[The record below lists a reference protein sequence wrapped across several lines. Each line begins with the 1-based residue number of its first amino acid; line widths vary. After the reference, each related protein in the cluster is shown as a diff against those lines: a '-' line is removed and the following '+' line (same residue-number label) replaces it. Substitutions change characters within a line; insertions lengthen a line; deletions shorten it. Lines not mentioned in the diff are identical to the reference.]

1 MPPPNN
7 TQDLPQDAE
16 LIRQPNGQIVPS
28 QALVQLLCK
37 ARSGY
42 DWPAGTGAKVS
53 QQTILDLEASVAAH
67 LSVLNPNSAHSI
79 VIDVSR
85 WAGNN
90 ANAHA
95 AIVNATN
102 AKKSAMEAAITKLC
116 SHGQEAEGL
125 DSLCN
130 LPGIRLVIA
139 SKIFRFCAP
148 LVGAAV
154 DRHASYFFNSLSV
167 LGNGLASNFKREWS
181 NGRHTGSRL
190 AIYTLRNY
198 ERNRTEYIEIYLPLL
213 ADIADAFNA
222 VPAPYTCAAI
232 NQERNWTPADIEM
245 AAYYWWACNGS
256 R

>member
-1 MPPPNN
+1 MPPPKN
-7 TQDLPQDAE
+7 TQDLPPGAE

-28 QALVQLLCK
+28 EGLVHLLCK

-53 QQTILDLEASVAAH
+53 QQTIIDLEASIGDH
-67 LSVLNPNSAHSI
+67 LDVLNPNSAHSI

-90 ANAHA
+90 ANSHA
-95 AIVNATN
+95 VIVNATN
-102 AKKSAMEAAITKLC
+102 TQKSVMEAAITKLC
-116 SHGQEAEGL
+116 SHSQEAKGL
-125 DSLCN
+125 DLLCR

-139 SKIFRFCAP
+139 SKIYRFCAP
-148 LVGAAV
+148 IVGAAV
-154 DRHASYFFNSLSV
+154 DRHASYFFNSLT
-167 LGNGLASNFKREWS
+167 LHGNGLASNFKREWS
-181 NGRHTGSRL
+181 NGRHTRSRL
-190 AIYTLRNY
+190 AIYNHRNY

-213 ADIADAFNA
+213 ANIASAFNA
-222 VPAPYTCAAI
+222 LPALYTCAAT
-232 NQERNWTPADIEM
+232 NQEKSWTPPDIEM